1 MQDKMV
7 NDLIGLLSLTLGDV
21 AAISAINEYNIKKE
35 GSSISKETKKLD
47 ILNHIFCKTLES
59 EYFGTLHKVL
69 KNKDELIDTEKMGY
83 FQNRVISY
91 KDNLVV
97 LASYVS
103 NAYNI
108 DPNELVNSSLDE
120 LEKKYSLKTKPE
132 DPGLTRF
139 LFAKSSLVG
148 ASLSAVNMEFSL
160 GENIDVVDSSI
171 GKDIADSY
179 EKDIQTI
186 IDKINKSKSIIE
198 TSKYNLELCRISR
211 LIFVDYCKS
220 DKEELNSF
228 LNMSFFSVKKVIEE
242 IVS

>member
-103 NAYNI
+103 NAYSI

-120 LEKKYSLKTKPE
+120 LEKKYSLKTKSE

-139 LFAKSSLVG
+139 LFAKSSLVE

>member
-1 MQDKMV
+1 
-7 NDLIGLLSLTLGDV
+7 
-21 AAISAINEYNIKKE
+21 
-35 GSSISKETKKLD
+35 
-47 ILNHIFCKTLES
+47 
-59 EYFGTLHKVL
+59 
-69 KNKDELIDTEKMGY
+69 
-83 FQNRVISY
+83 
-91 KDNLVV
+91 
-97 LASYVS
+97 
-103 NAYNI
+103 
-108 DPNELVNSSLDE
+108 
-120 LEKKYSLKTKPE
+120 
-132 DPGLTRF
+132 
-139 LFAKSSLVG
+139 
-148 ASLSAVNMEFSL
+148 MEFSL

-198 TSKYNLELCRISR
+198 TSKYSLELCRISR

>member
-103 NAYNI
+103 NAYSI

-139 LFAKSSLVG
+139 LFAKSSLVR

>member
-139 LFAKSSLVG
+139 LFAKSSLVE